1 MWARPEGNRGALLG
15 RSERRDRARL
25 GDHVTA
31 SGFDGGEA
39 RRRPRPRT
47 GGCPDRRA
55 RRSPAGGAAGE
66 SGPAPPSAPRSRARS
81 ARGARL
87 LPAPLLCARGA
98 GPCPPRVLGP
108 RRRRAKGRTARGRP
122 EVVGTSRPASWGR
135 CPRDAGPSKDAQLAE
150 PVRRRLGKVAGSLE
164 GLGAAGEGTARA
176 GPGGSGR
183 GDMGVAWGAPGTG
196 A

>member
-1 MWARPEGNRGALLG
+1 MGQPWGREALPRMWARPEGNRGALLG

-55 RRSPAGGAAGE
+55 RRSPAGGAA
-66 SGPAPPSAPRSRARS
+66 
-81 ARGARL
+81 
-87 LPAPLLCARGA
+87 
-98 GPCPPRVLGP
+98 
-108 RRRRAKGRTARGRP
+108 
-122 EVVGTSRPASWGR
+122 VVGTSRPASWGR

-164 GLGAAGEGTARA
+164 GLGAAVLKRLC
-176 GPGGSGR
+176 
-183 GDMGVAWGAPGTG
+183 
-196 A
+196 